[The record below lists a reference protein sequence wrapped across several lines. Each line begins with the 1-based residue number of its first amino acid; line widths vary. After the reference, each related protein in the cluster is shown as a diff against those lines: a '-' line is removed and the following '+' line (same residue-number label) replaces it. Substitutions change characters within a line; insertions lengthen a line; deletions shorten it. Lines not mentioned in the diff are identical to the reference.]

1 MKSVTRLALFKLFR
15 RPAKVTKSFS
25 TTVPVWKP
33 RPVVRS
39 IFSERKI
46 DIYAFATAFVL
57 ASGAV
62 YCLQARTVYAEPAP
76 SQSHRKIRLAEVRQH
91 GRSAESLWVVRGTRV
106 YDITEWIPNHPGGEV
121 ILRAVGGVIDSYWNI
136 FSIHQ
141 KQDVVD
147 VLEQYY
153 IGDLD
158 EVDLINGRVP
168 QDDVEDPFEHDP
180 KRDPSLR
187 VLSERPCNAE
197 TPRDSLKEFITGND
211 VFCKCISDY
220 SHDEDAIIRLSVSH
234 KLTPIRHPQSSLGP
248 AN

>member
-1 MKSVTRLALFKLFR
+1 MKPVTRLALFKSFR
-15 RPAKVTKSFS
+15 RSVRVTKSFP
-25 TTVPVWKP
+25 TIEPVWKP
-33 RPVVRS
+33 RTVVRN
-39 IFSERKI
+39 IFLERKI

-57 ASGAV
+57 VSGAV
-62 YCLQARTVYAEPAP
+62 YCLQARTVYAEAAP
-76 SQSHRKIRLAEVRQH
+76 SQSPRKIRLAEVRQH
-91 GRSAESLWVVRGTRV
+91 GRSAESRWVVRGTRV

-147 VLEQYY
+147 VLEKYY

-158 EVDLINGRVP
+158 EVDLIDGHVP

-197 TPRDSLKEFITGND
+197 TPHDGLKEFITGND
-211 VFCKCISDY
+211 VFCKCIPNY
-220 SHDEDAIIRLSVSH
+220 THDENATFRLSFCH
-234 KLTPIRHPQSSLGP
+234 ELIPIRHPQSSLGP